1 MQSSQKLLRRKIY
14 QGLVTAQTWRARR
27 WSSKDIPMSYT
38 DGGDTSQDSENNPN
52 IIPNGLDSILSTKG
66 FSVLSGNDVTGYF
79 ANINL

>member
-1 MQSSQKLLRRKIY
+1 
-14 QGLVTAQTWRARR
+14 
-27 WSSKDIPMSYT
+27 MSYT